1 MKQQKKNL
9 ICANLRALRHLRLL
23 FLLGFLVAAAP
34 EENKPSG
41 FQGLGPLLGQA
52 ASIPPPPYKLKWTYK
67 TDDAERVAIVGN
79 PTIADG
85 VVYIA
90 DSKGILHAVDLQ
102 SGKFKWKYP
111 TENGFETTPLVAGNR
126 IFLGDLAG
134 TFHCVST
141 EGKKLWTID
150 AQSPI
155 HSSANFIDNKVIFGT
170 DGAEIYCLNVADGSQ
185 AWIGKSGDRVNSAPA
200 IADGKTFVS
209 GCDAQLRAIDIKTG
223 NEVFAAELPALAPGS
238 PACMSDRLI
247 IGTDRGRVVAISSDG
262 KKTLWSYEKI
272 EGEALVQSTPAVAD
286 NIAVIGAHDR
296 NIHAIDTNTG
306 EQKWTFK
313 TRGDV
318 DAPPIISDG
327 RVYVGSRDKHFY
339 VLDLKTGQKLWEF
352 TASRAIEGGAV
363 ISNNLVLFPDSAGN
377 LYCFEPGK

>member
-1 MKQQKKNL
+1 MKP
-9 ICANLRALRHLRLL
+9 LL
-23 FLLGFLVAAAP
+23 SIFLLVLIAAAP
-34 EENKPSG
+34 AENKPAG
-41 FQGLGPLLGQA
+41 FGGLGPLLNRA
-52 ASIPPPPYKLKWTYK
+52 PPFPPPPYKLKWTYK
-67 TDDAERVAIVGN
+67 ADDAERVAIVGS
-79 PTIADG
+79 PTVAGG

-90 DSKGILHAVDLQ
+90 DSRGILHAVDLA

-155 HSSANFIDNKVIFGT
+155 HSSANFINDKVIFGT
-170 DGAEIYCLNVADGSQ
+170 DGAEIYCLNAADGSQ
-185 AWIGKSGDRVNSAPA
+185 VWIGKSGDRVNSAPA
-200 IADGKTFVS
+200 IADGKTYVS

-238 PACMSDRLI
+238 PACLADRLI
-247 IGTDRGRVVAISSDG
+247 IGTDRGHVVAMAADG
-262 KKTLWSYEKI
+262 KKTLWDYDKV
-272 EGEALVQSTPAVAD
+272 EGEAMVHSSPAVAD

-296 NIHAIDTNTG
+296 NIHAIEASTG
-306 EQKWTFK
+306 APKWTFK

-327 RVYVGSRDKHFY
+327 RVYIGSHDKHFY

-352 TASRAIEGGAV
+352 TAARSIDGGAA
-363 ISNNLVLFPDSAGN
+363 ISNHLLLFADSAGN
-377 LYCFEPGK
+377 LYCFEPGR

>member
-1 MKQQKKNL
+1 MKNAAVKFGWHGQAYSHARAFCVLLL
-9 ICANLRALRHLRLL
+9 ILI
-23 FLLGFLVAAAP
+23 AAAP
-34 EENKPSG
+34 ENKPSG

-52 ASIPPPPYKLKWTYK
+52 PSIAPPPYKLKWTYK

-79 PTIADG
+79 PVISDG

-90 DSKGILHAVDLQ
+90 DSKGILHAVDLA
-102 SGKFKWKYP
+102 SGKFKWRYP
-111 TENGFETTPLVAGNR
+111 TENGFVTTPQVTGNR

-134 TFHCVST
+134 VFHCIST
-141 EGKKLWTID
+141 DGKKLWTAD

-170 DGAEIYCLNVADGSQ
+170 DGAEVYCLNVADGSQ

-200 IADGKTFVS
+200 IADGKAFVS

-223 NEVFAAELPALAPGS
+223 NEVFSAELPALAPGS
-238 PACMSDRLI
+238 PACLPDRFI
-247 IGTDRGRVVAISSDG
+247 IATDRGHVVAISADG
-262 KKTLWSYEKI
+262 KKTLWDYNKI

-286 NIAVIGAHDR
+286 GIAVIGAHDR
-296 NIHAIDTNTG
+296 NIHAIDANTG

-339 VLDLKTGQKLWEF
+339 VLDLKSGKKLWEY
-352 TASRAIEGGAV
+352 TAARAIEAGAA
-363 ISNNLVLFPDSAGN
+363 ISNNLLLFGDSAGN
-377 LYCFEPGK
+377 LYCFEPQN